1 MSEDAVDRFRN
12 KLAKW
17 LSVSYDELEEYGEDV
32 EANDGSNGK
41 LRYGYFIQFSN
52 ATPIEILRKVNRID
66 KNRTVYFNLEELDE

>member
-1 MSEDAVDRFRN
+1 MIEDAVDKFRN

-17 LSVSYDELEEYGEDV
+17 LGVSYDELEEYGEDV

-52 ATPIEILRKVNRID
+52 VTPTEILKKVSRID
-66 KNRTVYFNLEELDE
+66 KNRNVYFNLEELDE